1 MHIHPWWRNSSVEKN
16 GTKLISTLGWY
27 MQVYVTHV
35 FPSPGQLLALQ
46 TFKEPGRSACCSPSL
61 TPTFIHREFRTWRL
75 VLPTKEKALVVK
87 AQGGYSHHPSSSGV
101 QVWARKPEQATKLMP
116 VIAAEW
122 VGLPGPAECFISITS
137 GLQGLKPELPCVSAA
152 EDDCGSRAS
161 HGAWVC
167 LYLDGKF
174 QADGQ
179 NLACLIE
186 SKFQVTSTNSSLS
199 LYFLITL

>member
-1 MHIHPWWRNSSVEKN
+1 MYSP
-16 GTKLISTLGWY
+16 LLGSCLLSR
-27 MQVYVTHV
+27 H
-35 FPSPGQLLALQ
+35 SKSLGDLLAAHLWL
-46 TFKEPGRSACCSPSL
+46 PPSFTQSL
-61 TPTFIHREFRTWRL
+61 GHEAT

-87 AQGGYSHHPSSSGV
+87 AHGGYSHHPSSSGV

-116 VIAAEW
+116 VIAVGWA
-122 VGLPGPAECFISITS
+122 GLPGPAECFIPITS

-152 EDDCGSRAS
+152 VEDCGSRAS

-179 NLACLIE
+179 NLACLIR
-186 SKFQVTSTNSSLS
+186 SKFQVTSTNSSIS